1 MPPAHGNDSG
11 ISLDR
16 QGAAALPWRF
26 SPFAAD
32 MQIEPAALAALMEV
46 TERPQLVMVRGA
58 GSWIEDHRGK
68 RYLDFLQGWAVN
80 ALGHCPPEI
89 QAAIAE
95 QAGQLINP
103 SPAFHNQPALD
114 LAGRLT
120 KASGLDRVF
129 FASSG
134 AEANEG
140 AVKLARKWGRVR
152 RNGAF
157 EIITFEN
164 AFHGRTLA
172 MMSASGKPGW
182 DTMFA
187 PAMSGFRK
195 ARFND
200 LDSVRALIGPQ
211 TAAIML
217 EPVQGESGVVPARP
231 EFMGGLRALAVQHG
245 LLLIFDEVQTG
256 MGRLGTLF
264 GFEHYGVRPDIM
276 TLAKGIG
283 GGLPL
288 AALVATEE
296 ASLFSHGE
304 QGGTYCGNPLTAA
317 VGVAMFDAIT
327 APGFLETV
335 NARAGQLSDGL
346 QSLVTRHSL
355 VGERGMGLLRALV
368 LDSDRAA
375 RTVEAARDLQPEGL
389 LLNAPRPNVLRFMPA
404 LNVTATEIDTMLE
417 RLDGLL

>member
-1 MPPAHGNDSG
+1 MCFFFTG
-11 ISLDR
+11 
-16 QGAAALPWRF
+16 
-26 SPFAAD
+26 FAMD
-32 MQIEPAALAALMEV
+32 TDHAALAALMEV
-46 TERPQLVMVRGA
+46 TARPQLVMERGQ
-58 GSWIEDHRGK
+58 GSWIEDHCGK
-68 RYLDFLQGWAVN
+68 RYLDFVQGWAVN

-89 QAAIAE
+89 TAAITAQAAM
-95 QAGQLINP
+95 LLNP
-103 SPAFHNQPALD
+103 SPAFYNGPALA
-114 LAGRLT
+114 LAQRLT

-182 DTMFA
+182 GTMFA
-187 PAMSGFRK
+187 PQVEGFRK
-195 ARFND
+195 ARYND
-200 LDSVRALIGPQ
+200 LDSVRALISSN

-217 EPVQGESGVVPARP
+217 EPLQGESGVIPATRD
-231 EFMGGLRALAVQHG
+231 FMQGLRKLAVEHG
-245 LLLIFDEVQTG
+245 LLLVFDEVQTG

-264 GFEHYGVRPDIM
+264 GFQHYGVRPDIM

-288 AALVATEE
+288 AALVASEE
-296 ASLFSHGE
+296 ASLFAHGE
-304 QGGTYCGNPLTAA
+304 QGGTFCGNPLTAA
-317 VGVAMFDAIT
+317 VGVAVFDAIT
-327 APGFLETV
+327 ARGFLESV
-335 NARAGQLSDGL
+335 NERAAQLRAGLEEL
-346 QSLVTRHSL
+346 AAKHRLA
-355 VGERGMGLLRALV
+355 GERGIGLLRALI

-375 RTVEAARDLQPEGL
+375 HVVDAARDMEPEGL

-404 LNVTATEIDTMLE
+404 LNVTAGEVDRMMGHLD
-417 RLDGLL
+417 RLL